1 MTTERHSLEGVVD
14 GRSSLS
20 IHDLYLDLSCSSM
33 QDYRRPTSKDYLSA
47 ASQKERNGMSD
58 VQSVEC
64 SSNSLLVPIRRS
76 PFGQQQESCPLGKPL
91 GRCNAGSPV
100 TLRML
105 RVKSDNL
112 IV

>member
-64 SSNSLLVPIRRS
+64 SCNSLLVPIRRF